1 MQQLA
6 IINGV
11 TLHYEV
17 LGNRGPWMMLS
28 PGGRREMGN
37 VRPLA
42 QKMAVAGYRVL
53 IHDRRNCGASEVAFD
68 GSQSEYEIWADDLA
82 ALLKKLDAVPT
93 IVGGGSSGCRLAILY
108 ALKYPTRVK
117 ALLIWRVTGGPF
129 AAQRLAEN
137 YYGQYIRAAEQ
148 GGMAA
153 VAATEHFAQRIV
165 ENPRNR
171 QLLHKISAQD
181 FIGVMKQWRTY
192 FEKGAELPVIGATEA
207 ELNSIK
213 VPVCIIPGND
223 KTHSHV
229 TGEAA
234 RRMIPNSELHDL
246 WPGDLDI
253 DLFPAEDWAQKEVEQ
268 AAIFTDFLKRKGL
281 GP

>member
-1 MQQLA
+1 MQLA
-6 IINGV
+6 TINGV
-11 TLHYEV
+11 TLRYEV
-17 LGNRGPWMMLS
+17 LGDKGPWMALS

-42 QKMAVAGYRVL
+42 QKMAAAGYRVV

-68 GSQSEYEIWADDLA
+68 DAQPEYEIWADDLA
-82 ALLKKLDAVPT
+82 ELLKRLDARPV
-93 IVGGGSSGCRLAILY
+93 IVGGGSSGARLAILY
-108 ALKYPTRVK
+108 ALNYASRVK
-117 ALLIWRVTGGPF
+117 ALLLWRVTGGPF
-129 AAQRLAEN
+129 AVKRLSEN

-148 GGMAA
+148 GGMDA

-165 ENPRNR
+165 DNPRNR
-171 QLLHKISAQD
+171 HLLNSVSPAQ
-181 FIGVMKQWRTY
+181 FIATMKQWRTF
-192 FEKGAELPVIGATEA
+192 FEKSADLPVVGATEA

-234 RRMIPNSELHDL
+234 HRMIPNSELHDL

-253 DLFPAEDWAQKEVEQ
+253 DLFPAEDWAQKEAEQ
-268 AAIFTDFLKRKGL
+268 AAIFVDFLKRKGI